1 MMNFEILK
9 TLCTENGIS
18 GDEKAIRDIIIS
30 EISDFVDE
38 YKIDK
43 LGNIIAFKKG
53 KNRSKSKLLIS
64 AHMDE
69 VGFIVTNITEDGYI
83 KFTNVGG
90 IENKISCA
98 KGVNIGKNNIKGVIG
113 LKPIHLTKSDERK
126 KVPEV
131 SDMYIDIGA
140 KDREQAL
147 NYVKPGDSIYFDSIF
162 DDSENMIKSKALDDR
177 AGCFLLIDLIK
188 SEIPYDMYFSFV
200 VQEEIGLRG
209 ATVAAYSI
217 DPDFAIVVES
227 TTASDIPNV
236 DECKTVCKLGNGAVV
251 PFMDRATIYDKE
263 LFKLAMNIANES
275 NIKVQTKH
283 AIAGGNDAGA
293 IHVSRGGVRTICI
306 SLPCRYLH
314 SAVSMI
320 CKEDLESSKNL
331 LFNLSSK
338 IAGELN

>member
-90 IENKISCA
+90 IENKVSCA

-293 IHVSRGGVRTICI
+293 IDVSRGGVRTICI

>member
-1 MMNFEILK
+1 MMDLKVLK

-18 GDEKAIRDIIIS
+18 GDECAIRDIIVS
-30 EISDFVDE
+30 EISKFVDE
-38 YKIDK
+38 YKIDR

-53 KNRSKSKLLIS
+53 KNRAKSKLLIS

-69 VGFIVTNITEDGYI
+69 VGFIVTNITENGYI

-90 IENKISCA
+90 VENNVSCA

-113 LKPIHLTKSDERK
+113 IKPIHLTEDDERK
-126 KVPEV
+126 KFPSI

-140 KDREQAL
+140 KDKEQAL
-147 NYVKPGDSIYFDSIF
+147 NYVKLGDSIYFDSIF
-162 DDSENMIKSKALDDR
+162 NDSGNMIKSKALDDR

-209 ATVAAYSI
+209 AAVAAYSVN
-217 DPDFAIVVES
+217 PDFAIVVES
-227 TTASDIPNV
+227 TTASDIPTV
-236 DECKTVCKLGNGAVV
+236 DEYKTICKLGNGAVI
-251 PFMDRATIYDKE
+251 PFMDRLTIYDKE
-263 LFKLAMNIANES
+263 LFKLAMDIANES
-275 NIKVQTKH
+275 NIKVQTKQ
-283 AIAGGNDAGA
+283 AISGGNDAGA
-293 IHVSRGGVRTICI
+293 IHVSREGIRTICI

-320 CKEDLESSKNL
+320 CKDDLESSRNL
-331 LFNLSSK
+331 LFKLSSK